1 MVLRIFLRVIAQSL
15 QSNSPGAL
23 IVDKAAPD
31 YCGDPAHQLVTGK
44 TGDFESLWGKPG
56 HGGRGAAQITLLNTK
71 PLVVNLPGGA
81 ANLDGFTRIESAFKM
96 RCLAPHH
103 WNTCPFRAL

>member
-1 MVLRIFLRVIAQSL
+1 MT
-15 QSNSPGAL
+15 
-23 IVDKAAPD
+23 D
-31 YCGDPAHQLVTGK
+31 K

-81 ANLDGFTRIESAFKM
+81 ANLDGFIWIEGAFKV
-96 RCLAPHH
+96 RCIATYS
-103 WNTCPFRAL
+103 WNTYLF